1 MINNLAESCLGEL
14 NLGNFH
20 TLTLPATII
29 LNHFHGIS
37 MAFLLLVIQARSF
50 RDSLI
55 QVNVHVYCSLD
66 NYNFEL
72 SSKSNACFVKWQH
85 THSLTIAI
93 FTIFVRSDRDV

>member
-1 MINNLAESCLGEL
+1 MINNLAESCLGAL

-20 TLTLPATII
+20 TLTLPATVI
-29 LNHFHGIS
+29 LYHFHGIP

-55 QVNVHVYCSLD
+55 QVNVYCSLD

-72 SSKSNACFVKWQH
+72 MPV
-85 THSLTIAI
+85 L
-93 FTIFVRSDRDV
+93 